1 MHEEYGH
8 GPGARS
14 LRVLGFLILGALMT
28 SIIVALQRS
37 SGAYGAEFAA
47 TRASEAG
54 HVVTGFMMADYLTSG
69 LPAPLAF
76 VADYALHF
84 PRVVIGIWPPLYYVL
99 EGLWVSVLGPSTP
112 AVLLLPAVMAS
123 LLMVSAGWATGRVL
137 GPLPGAAVSVALL
150 ALPAMREATIIVG
163 LDLPLALFALWAGLA
178 WARFMA
184 SNGARGAV
192 PFALLASAAIL
203 TKGTGVF
210 LLALPLLS
218 LLFSGRFELVRR
230 RGFWLAPLIILVLAG
245 PWTIGTYPMV
255 SAVFPSHYR
264 TAFTALAAYAYGHD
278 LLAVLGVAFV
288 VLACI
293 GLLFAVVD
301 GWRRRPRAEIMVAVA
316 ALCIS
321 AMLVLCIVPLG
332 IENGAILPL
341 IAPAMMLA
349 AYGLMR
355 LAGLVISGWPTIV
368 GLGTALALLLLA
380 LPGILEPVH
389 KAGNA
394 MDELA
399 EAVLARSAGAPTSVL
414 VVADPRG
421 ENALIAAMAQ
431 QDRTAQNFVLPA
443 SSMLAVP
450 GRGPAA
456 GALLYPDP
464 QDLLAGLEAMAPG
477 YLAIDTAPESRQG
490 TIHAVVSEVLSRFP
504 EHFELLS
511 TFPRGDARGE
521 ARLYRLTHPA
531 KSAHPDIPTTSPD
544 DDVKWPDMPSLDEL
558 EGDGAGMVKPSEAQG
573 ASTNPGAVARPK
585 PENPAAPAPQKPEP
599 AAPAEVPQAGG
610 FSAEDAASAT
620 AR

>member
-1 MHEEYGH
+1 MHQHDED

-28 SIIVALQRS
+28 SIIVALQRA

-54 HVVTGFMMADYLTSG
+54 HVVTGFMVADYLASG

-76 VADYALHF
+76 IADYALHF

-99 EGLWVSVLGPSTP
+99 EGAWVSVLGPSTP
-112 AVLLLPAVMAS
+112 AVLLLPAVLSA

-137 GPLPGAAVSVALL
+137 GPLPGAAASVALL
-150 ALPAMREATIIVG
+150 AMPSIREATIIVG

-184 SNGARGAV
+184 SDGARGAV

-210 LLALPLLS
+210 LLALPLVS

-230 RGFWLAPLIILVLAG
+230 RGFWLALLIILVLAG

-255 SAVFPSHYR
+255 SAVFPSHFG
-264 TAFTALAAYAYGHD
+264 TAFMALASYAYGHA
-278 LLAVLGVAFV
+278 LLVALGVVLVAFAGIGIIFAVL
-288 VLACI
+288 
-293 GLLFAVVD
+293 D
-301 GWRRRPRAEIMVAVA
+301 GWRRKPRAEIMVAMA
-316 ALCIS
+316 ALAVS
-321 AMLVLCIVPLG
+321 AGAVLCILPLG
-332 IENGAILPL
+332 IEDGAILPL

-349 AYGLMR
+349 TYGLVR
-355 LAGLVISGWPTIV
+355 FAGLVISGWPTIV

-380 LPGILEPVH
+380 LPGILEPLH

-431 QDRTAQNFVLPA
+431 QDRTVQNFALPA

-450 GRGPAA
+450 GRGPAS
-456 GALLYPDP
+456 GAPLYPDP

-490 TIHAVVSEVLSRFP
+490 TIHAEVSEVLSRFP
-504 EHFELLS
+504 DHFELLT
-511 TFPRGDARGE
+511 TFPRGDGRGE

-531 KSAHPDIPTTSPD
+531 KSAHPALPSGSE

-558 EGDGAGMVKPSEAQG
+558 EGEPDSA
-573 ASTNPGAVARPK
+573 AS
-585 PENPAAPAPQKPEP
+585 PAASGVGHHAEGEAETGTP
-599 AAPAEVPQAGG
+599 AAAPVNGRPSGEKASP
-610 FSAEDAASAT
+610 ASA
-620 AR
+620 R